1 MQFNFFKDKKI
12 LITGHTGFKGSWLTL
27 WLTEI
32 GAQVIGYSLKP
43 NTEPDLF
50 TALGL
55 EKKIKHH
62 IADIRD
68 YAKLNQVIQAE
79 QPEIIFH
86 MAAQP
91 LVRRSYKDPRETYEV
106 NVMGTVNLL
115 EAVRHCDSV
124 RTVINIT
131 TDKVYENQDYGQAFR
146 EDDALGGYDPYSSSK
161 AAAELVTASYR
172 NSFFNPKDHGT
183 KHSVAIS
190 TVRAGNVVGGGD
202 WSEDRLIPDCIKA
215 LENKKTIEIRNP
227 YATRPWQHVLEPL
240 AGYLQLA
247 IKLNQDPKAYAQAWN
262 FGPRH
267 DSIINV
273 EELVK
278 KLIEYWGQGEY
289 QVDKGEHVHEAKYLE
304 LDIQKAVRKLNFS
317 PILTIDENLRMT
329 VDWYK
334 EFYQNPK
341 TIQEFSLKQIKTY
354 HQRRFASFE
363 DALRRTSHSQIS

>member
-1 MQFNFFKDKKI
+1 MHFNFFNDKKI
-12 LITGHTGFKGSWLTL
+12 LITGHTGFKGSWLSL

-32 GAQVIGYSLKP
+32 GASVIGYALEAETQP
-43 NTEPDLF
+43 NLF
-50 TALGL
+50 TALEL
-55 EKKIKHH
+55 EKKIKHY

-68 YAKLNQVIQAE
+68 YTKLNEVIQKE

-161 AAAELVTASYR
+161 AASELVTASYR
-172 NSFFNPKDHGT
+172 NSFFKEQGIGLA
-183 KHSVAIS
+183 SA
-190 TVRAGNVVGGGD
+190 RAGNVIGGGD
-202 WSEDRLIPDCIKA
+202 WSEDRLIPDCIRA
-215 LENKKTIEIRNP
+215 LESKKTIEIRNP

-247 IKLNQDPKAYAQAWN
+247 IKLNQDPKSFSQAWN

-267 DSIINV
+267 DSVINV

-278 KLIEYWGQGEY
+278 KLISSWGSGDY
-289 QVDKGEHVHEAKYLE
+289 SVDQGEHVHEAKFLE
-304 LDIQKAVRKLNFS
+304 LDIQKAVRKLNYS
-317 PILTIDENLRMT
+317 PILSIEENLSMT
-329 VDWYK
+329 IDWYK
-334 EFYQNPK
+334 EFYQNPEA
-341 TIQEFSLKQIKTY
+341 IEAFSLNQIKTY

-363 DALRRTSHSQIS
+363 DALRRTSHSQVY